1 MVIPRLSYSR
11 PEVWGEDSIPQLGG
25 CKDMTHKV
33 FTCVIAYSKKKKKN
47 KLPNNKKY
55 PDN

>member
-11 PEVWGEDSIPQLGG
+11 PEVWGEDSVPQLGG

-33 FTCVIAYSKKKKKN
+33 FTCVIAYSNKKN
-47 KLPNNKKY
+47 LPNNQKY
-55 PDN
+55 LDN